1 MRNNSFTASTI
12 IGFGFLS
19 VIAGVTALPSPAR
32 QQDGAV
38 SPSPSP
44 SVSPEP
50 RVASPTRAKLSEIFR
65 LQKAGKDKEA
75 AALLKTLDPKTLD
88 PQEAARRHQ
97 YALTAALRLG
107 DRPWLD
113 ELNNDPERAKL
124 AVDLLL
130 LTAMRF
136 LKSSDYDECRA
147 LLERVQ
153 DPQGLEEVPRR
164 RYLELYARLE
174 QLTGHPERERV
185 YVSKIVDFASRWES
199 PVCQGCHGDYK
210 KLGTAITTI
219 DIKNRWFGERFA
231 TLLQGSGESDKVLEA
246 AKGRLDKNPND
257 TAARLRV
264 VYLLQ
269 ARGETDAADK
279 ALSGFAW
286 AEMPGRPK
294 RVPLQLAVFP

>member
-1 MRNNSFTASTI
+1 MRNTSFTVSTVL
-12 IGFGFLS
+12 GLS
-19 VIAGVTALPSPAR
+19 LLAVIAGLTALPSPAR
-32 QQDGAV
+32 QQEGGV

-44 SVSPEP
+44 STSPEP
-50 RVASPTRAKLSEIFR
+50 RVVSPTRAKLSEIFR

-147 LLERVQ
+147 LLERVKN
-153 DPQGLEEVPRR
+153 PQELEEVPRR

-174 QLTGHPERERV
+174 QLTGHPARERI
-185 YVSKIVDFASRWES
+185 YVSKIVDYATQWES
-199 PVCQGCHGDYK
+199 PECQVA
-210 KLGTAITTI
+210 TATTRSWGRALTTI
-219 DIKNRWFGERFA
+219 DIKTAGSASASRPCSRNPANR
-231 TLLQGSGESDKVLEA
+231 
-246 AKGRLDKNPND
+246 
-257 TAARLRV
+257 
-264 VYLLQ
+264 
-269 ARGETDAADK
+269 RGVE
-279 ALSGFAW
+279 
-286 AEMPGRPK
+286 
-294 RVPLQLAVFP
+294 